1 MASELE
7 RRDLLKGLG
16 ATLGGAALGLGGAAL
31 GVARDVAVA
40 GVAEAQETAKGRVP
54 DTPVKFGHITIQSG
68 PGAILGLPSLKG
80 HTLAAEEI
88 NAAGGLLGRR
98 KIETLT
104 ADEAAGPEATV
115 KELKRMKLVE
125 KIDYFSGVIAAHN
138 QLAVG
143 PVVEELK
150 LLTIMTEGCID
161 KLFEI
166 EVPNPQYLFGMT
178 NILSAD
184 GVTTALAVAR
194 TWPEVKRIAVINP
207 DYAFGRWFQLH
218 FDAAREKLL
227 PGSEIVSEVWAPFPN
242 TTDFTSHITKTV
254 AAKPDVV
261 VTSMWGGMYVAFYK
275 QALGQGLFRRA
286 RLAGNIN
293 FGVVPQAIGKDHP
306 EGAIAG
312 VHSNYHFTYAPAGA
326 SAANKRFVEAYQ
338 KRWSEYPS
346 YAAEAAYTG
355 LYLFKT
361 AVERA
366 HKQAGGGWPEDDAV
380 IRQLEGL
387 SIEAPSGL
395 VTIRK
400 EDHRAYKDV
409 KVGFSKNLADYPF
422 AVWDP
427 ERIMTIPVGQMT
439 APPGWPKPGR
449 GHNDPSAT
457 VNWIKTTWKKAGA

>member
-1 MASELE
+1 MASRLD
-7 RRDLLKGLG
+7 RRDFLAGFG
-16 ATLGGAALGLGGAAL
+16 AGVGAAVLG
-31 GVARDVAVA
+31 DVPVA
-40 GVAEAQETAKGRVP
+40 GVAEAQDATKGRVP
-54 DTPVKFGHITIQSG
+54 ESPVKFGHITIHSG

-88 NAAGGLLGRR
+88 NAAGGLLGKR
-98 KIETLT
+98 KIETIT

-115 KELKRMKLVE
+115 KEVKRMKLVE

-161 KLFEI
+161 KLFEV
-166 EVPNPQYLFGMT
+166 EVPNPRYLFGMT

-194 TWPEVKRIAVINP
+194 AWPDVKRIAVINP

-227 PGSEIVSEVWAPFPN
+227 PGSEIVSEVWAPFPG
-242 TTDFTSHITKTV
+242 TQDFTSHITKTI
-254 AAKPDVV
+254 AAKPDLV

-275 QALGQGLFRRA
+275 QALGHGLFRRT

-312 VHSNYHFTYAPAGA
+312 VHSNYHFTYAPGGV
-326 SAANKRFVEAYQ
+326 SAVNKRFVEAYLR
-338 KRWSEYPS
+338 RWNEYPS

-355 LYLFKT
+355 LYLFKS
-361 AVERA
+361 AVEKANRA
-366 HKQAGGGWPEDDAV
+366 VGGGWPDDEA
-380 IRQLEGL
+380 IIKQLEGV
-387 SIEAPSGL
+387 SIEAPAGL
-395 VTIRK
+395 VTVRK
-400 EDHRAYKDV
+400 EDHRAFKDV
-409 KVGFSKNLADYPF
+409 KVGFSKNLPDYPF

-427 ERIMTIPVGQMT
+427 ERITTIPVAQMT
-439 APPGWPKPGR
+439 APPGWPKPGK

-457 VNWIKTTWKKAGA
+457 VNWINTTWKKGG

>member
-1 MASELE
+1 MAGELD
-7 RRDLLKGLG
+7 RREFVAGVGITLG
-16 ATLGGAALGLGGAAL
+16 AAAL
-31 GVARDVAVA
+31 GVGGDVAVA
-40 GVAEAQETAKGRVP
+40 GVAAAQDAPKGRIP
-54 DTPVKFGHITIQSG
+54 ETPVKFGHITIQSG

-98 KIETLT
+98 KVETLT

-115 KELKRMKLVE
+115 KEVKRMKLVE

-143 PVVEELK
+143 PVVEEMK

-161 KLFEI
+161 KLFEV
-166 EVPNPQYLFGMT
+166 EVPNPHYLFGMT

-194 TWPEVKRIAVINP
+194 AWPDVKRIAVVNP

-218 FDAAREKLL
+218 FDAARQKLL
-227 PGSEIVSEVWAPFPN
+227 PASEIVSEVWAPFPN

-254 AAKPDVV
+254 SARPDVV
-261 VTSMWGGMYVAFYK
+261 VTSMWGGMYVSFYK
-275 QALGQGLFRRA
+275 QALRQGLFNHA

-306 EGAIAG
+306 EGALAG
-312 VHSNYHFTYAPAGA
+312 VHSNYHFTYSPAGH
-326 SAANKRFVEAYQ
+326 SAANRRFVAAYQ
-338 KRWSEYPS
+338 KRWNEYPS

-361 AVERA
+361 AVEKANREI
-366 HKQAGGGWPEDDAV
+366 GGGWPDDDA
-380 IRQLEGL
+380 IIKQLEGL
-387 SIEAPSGL
+387 SIEAPAGL
-395 VTIRK
+395 VTVRK

-409 KVGFSKNLADYPF
+409 KVGFSKNLPDYPF
-422 AVWDP
+422 PVWDP
-427 ERIMTIPVGQMT
+427 ERILTIPVSTMT
-439 APPGWPKPGR
+439 APPTWPKPGK

-457 VNWIKTTWKKAGA
+457 VNWIKTTWKRAGA

>member
-1 MASELE
+1 MTDDVA
-7 RRDLLKGLG
+7 RRDFLAGIG
-16 ATLGGAALGLGGAAL
+16 VTLGSAVLGDLAVT
-31 GVARDVAVA
+31 GVAA
-40 GVAEAQETAKGRVP
+40 AQDAARGRVP

-88 NAAGGLLGRR
+88 NGAGGLLGKR
-98 KIETLT
+98 KIETIT

-115 KELKRMKLVE
+115 KEVKRMKLVE

-161 KLFEI
+161 KLFEV
-166 EVPNPQYLFGMT
+166 EVPNPRYLFGMT

-184 GVTTALAVAR
+184 GVTTALAVAK
-194 TWPEVKRIAVINP
+194 TWPDVKRIAVINP

-227 PGSEIVSEVWAPFPN
+227 PSSEIVSEVWAPFPG
-242 TTDFTSHITKTV
+242 TTDFTSHITKII
-254 AAKPDVV
+254 AAKPDLVV
-261 VTSMWGGMYVAFYK
+261 SSMWGGMYVSFYK
-275 QALGQGLFRRA
+275 QAVSHGMFRRT

-326 SAANKRFVEAYQ
+326 SAANKRFVDAYL
-338 KRWSEYPS
+338 KRWGEYPS

-361 AVERA
+361 AVEQA
-366 HKQAGGGWPEDDAV
+366 NKQAGGWPDDDT
-380 IRQLEGL
+380 IIKQLEGL
-387 SIEAPSGL
+387 SIEAPAGH

-400 EDHRAYKDV
+400 EDHRAFKNV

-422 AVWDP
+422 PVWDP
-427 ERIMTIPVGQMT
+427 ERIITIPVTAMT
-439 APPGWPKPGR
+439 APPNWPKPGK

-457 VNWIKTTWKKAGA
+457 VNWIKTTWPKAGA